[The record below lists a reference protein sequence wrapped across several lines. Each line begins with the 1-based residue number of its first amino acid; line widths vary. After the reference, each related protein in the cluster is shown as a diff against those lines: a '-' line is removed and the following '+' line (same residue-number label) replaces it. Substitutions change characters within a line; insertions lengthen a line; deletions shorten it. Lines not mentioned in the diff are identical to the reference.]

1 MHPLSPVIP
10 SSANDEVVYAK
21 DQPEYQPLPCIK
33 TPDGAVLTRWSLNEQ
48 ERRQVAEQ
56 GYVYLTVMTFNQP
69 LQPLLMTVDPP
80 EALELELVPLADDWP
95 TEING

>member
-1 MHPLSPVIP
+1 MHPMSPVVP
-10 SSANDEVVYAK
+10 TANVDEVVYAK
-21 DQPEYQPLPCIK
+21 DQPEYQPLPCIRA
-33 TPDGAVLTRWSLNEQ
+33 TDGAILTRWSLNEQ

-80 EALELELVPLADDWP
+80 DGFALTPVADEWPLDIED
-95 TEING
+95 